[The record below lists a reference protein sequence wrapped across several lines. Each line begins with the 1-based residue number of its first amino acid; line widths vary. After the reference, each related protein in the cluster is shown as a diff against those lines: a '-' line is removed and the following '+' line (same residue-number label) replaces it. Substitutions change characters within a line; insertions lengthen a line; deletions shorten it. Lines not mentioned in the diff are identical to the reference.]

1 MSNLYYDLPIE
12 LQRKIELL
20 RPTHPLAK
28 LIQDAMIISP
38 ADIYAEF
45 DREVIAE
52 IDWQEVVVADVPP
65 VMVEEAIEVVKKE
78 MRSADEDLFL
88 DSYYLQN
95 RSEHMQL
102 VLDHITAIFFR
113 TRAEQLMDIAL
124 EQAAEIDQLQEQ
136 NRLLQKLEIA
146 RLRDVLQA

>member
-1 MSNLYYDLPIE
+1 
-12 LQRKIELL
+12 
-20 RPTHPLAK
+20 
-28 LIQDAMIISP
+28 MIISP

-88 DSYYLQN
+88 ASYYLQK

-102 VLDHITAIFFR
+102 VLDQITAIFFR
-113 TRAEQLMDIAL
+113 TRAEQLQDIAL
-124 EQAAEIDQLQEQ
+124 EQAAEINQLQEQ

>member
-136 NRLLQKLEIA
+136 NRLQNLEIA